1 MTTWWKSLQRERFQ
15 TGWSRHHWLATWRFS
30 PTGHLVDEEVCQK
43 KVGWTLTIS
52 LMYMLDHQVGR
63 SWSAWDCGRLSWQ
76 LLFPPPEEKIVK
88 NVTKSSTILVV
99 HMKMRK
105 EKQKTDPGVLGA
117 HNFYWVEGELLIV
130 VHLEISQRSS
140 KHSRNK
146 FNSKKD
152 LRVYLGL
159 LCYLQEAHLRTKN
172 ENSKFFGQTFW
183 FRTLTPNP
191 PTFRVGW
198 GLSSILLDCLDRN
211 N

>member
-1 MTTWWKSLQRERFQ
+1 MARCERRKLDGHWQSLLHVGSSGWYELTSMRLWKAELAIVIPSTWGKNCEKC
-15 TGWSRHHWLATWRFS
+15 
-30 PTGHLVDEEVCQK
+30 DKNK
-43 KVGWTLTIS
+43 KN
-52 LMYMLDHQVGR
+52 
-63 SWSAWDCGRLSWQ
+63 SWPSCCS
-76 LLFPPPEEKIVK
+76 
-88 NVTKSSTILVV
+88 
-99 HMKMRK
+99 
-105 EKQKTDPGVLGA
+105 QKTDPGVLGA

-130 VHLEISQRSS
+130 IHLEISQRSS

-191 PTFRVGW
+191 PTFGVGW
-198 GLSSILLDCLDRN
+198 GLPSILLDCSDRN
-211 N
+211 Y